1 MTDRPKVDSEKDLHS
16 TMYAKELLGGTARG
30 GAAGAALGALL
41 KHTGHGV
48 GPGTLGTAGAIL
60 GGIHGGLKGRERS
73 MRDVV
78 TQQRMHQRAEARK
91 KPREEKKEAMTP
103 YESIKWAAFSDEIT
117 KEAFLGALGQTIV
130 GGLNQG
136 ARAAGVSGGFG
147 RALST
152 GRKFFGGGA
161 GGVERLN
168 QVVGGGALAAG
179 GLGLMAAGRATAPGP
194 RY

>member
-73 MRDVV
+73 SPSSGCTSVPKLGRSP
-78 TQQRMHQRAEARK
+78 ARRRR
-91 KPREEKKEAMTP
+91 KP
-103 YESIKWAAFSDEIT
+103 
-117 KEAFLGALGQTIV
+117 
-130 GGLNQG
+130 
-136 ARAAGVSGGFG
+136 
-147 RALST
+147 
-152 GRKFFGGGA
+152 
-161 GGVERLN
+161 
-168 QVVGGGALAAG
+168 
-179 GLGLMAAGRATAPGP
+179 
-194 RY
+194 